1 MQGRLTKMKKGHA
14 SAAFLLFSW
23 VRFLAGKK
31 GEKNHPLNQLGARR
45 FNPVAGF
52 LECFG

>member
-14 SAAFLLFSW
+14 SAAFLLFLSAFIQADA
-23 VRFLAGKK
+23 RGALS
-31 GEKNHPLNQLGARR
+31 LNQLGASR

-52 LECFG
+52 LQGFG